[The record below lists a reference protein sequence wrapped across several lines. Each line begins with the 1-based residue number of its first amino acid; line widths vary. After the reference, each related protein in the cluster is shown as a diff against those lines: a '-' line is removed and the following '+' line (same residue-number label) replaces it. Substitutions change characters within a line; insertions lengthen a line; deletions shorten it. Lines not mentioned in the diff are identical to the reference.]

1 MTVKKTSENHKYSDE
16 YIQELRTARNDI
28 NMTLLQN
35 TRSSAFSIIF
45 QKTLNEIKTD
55 KDIEL
60 LCNLTNA
67 DAKLNRLGREMI
79 KEAIAS
85 KKLPDFPSVEWKTCC
100 KYLYLYQL
108 SKKTPPIIIEK
119 YTGEERINT
128 IFMWS
133 KLNPNKINDTFHT
146 RKKAD
151 TTLLEFALQENNEK
165 LVKFLIKSGAD
176 PNTHLRDPYYPTPL
190 LHYFRYGNYDMIK
203 FLLKNGATPTTRIIT
218 WVDNLIREPLHYA
231 LPEGFAYRIDK
242 TLLPRIHKLLHS
254 KTFSPS
260 K

>member
-1 MTVKKTSENHKYSDE
+1 MTVKKTSHDHKYSDE
-16 YIQELRTARNDI
+16 YMQELRTIRNNI
-28 NMTLLQN
+28 NTTMLQN
-35 TRSSAFSIIF
+35 NRSSAFSIIF
-45 QKTLNEIKTD
+45 EKTLNEIKTD

-67 DAKLNRLGREMI
+67 DAKLNQLGREMI

-85 KKLPDFPSVEWKTCC
+85 KKLPDFPAIQWKTCC

-108 SKKTPPIIIEK
+108 SKKPIQVIIEK
-119 YTGEERINT
+119 YTGEERINN
-128 IFMWS
+128 IFMWI
-133 KLNPNKINDTFHT
+133 KLNPDKINETFHS

-165 LVKFLIKSGAD
+165 LVKTLIKSGANPNIHLHD
-176 PNTHLRDPYYPTPL
+176 PNYPTPL
-190 LHYFRYGNYDMIK
+190 LYYFRYGNYDMMK
-203 FLLKNGATPTTRIIT
+203 FLLKNGATPTTRLIT

-231 LPEGFAYRIDK
+231 LPESFAYRVDN

-254 KTFSPS
+254 KVYSPT